1 MAPAEADSPSSRK
14 QTFVAALQ
22 WGLIQTFV
30 LDSVGRLIRNYYR
43 TTTEAF
49 FPPAWVTTIQFAAPL
64 GLLVGGYG
72 GYRWLTSGRGTA
84 TLEAHRT
91 RVRFVGALVASW
103 ALAIVPTMA
112 FQWILG
118 DQLFTVPYF
127 VLPSLVAVLVFGG
140 AYLLAYR
147 IDSDWYDQR
156 RDRLLGG
163 VQGAFVGLVVGFAG
177 FILYGSYLAATRTE
191 YSVDGGPGIV
201 VAVGLGGLVGYLWSG
216 RDDGGDRAAEFVTL
230 LLIGGLGLS
239 LVSGIGVA
247 VLGAVGV
254 DVFSFGSFYVYP
266 LLPLVLALGLATY
279 LTYSV
284 QTNVYSRLVG
294 RSGSQ

>member
-1 MAPAEADSPSSRK
+1 MAPADAPSTRR
-14 QTFVAALQ
+14 QAFVAALQ
-22 WGLIQTFV
+22 WGLVQAFV
-30 LDSVGRLIRNYYR
+30 LNSVGRLARNYYR
-43 TTTEAF
+43 ATTDSF
-49 FPPAWVTTIQFAAPL
+49 FPPDWVTSVQFAAPL

-72 GYRWLTSGRGTA
+72 GYRWLTSGYGTTTPA
-84 TLEAHRT
+84 AHRA
-91 RVRFVGALVASW
+91 RVRFVGALVAGW

-147 IDSDWYDQR
+147 IDPDWYDQR

-191 YSVDGGPGIV
+191 YSIDGGPGIV
-201 VAVGLGGLVGYLWSG
+201 VTVGLGGLVGYLWSG
-216 RDDGGDRAAEFVTL
+216 QDDGGDRAAEFVTL
-230 LLIGGLGLS
+230 LLIGVLGLS
-239 LVSGIGVA
+239 LASGISVA
-247 VLGAVGV
+247 VLGAVGL

-266 LLPLVLALGLATY
+266 LLPLVLALLLATY